1 MPPSPESSSQRS
13 VHLGALDRE
22 EEALFFF
29 SEISLTN

>member
-22 EEALFFF
+22 EEALFF
-29 SEISLTN
+29 SKISLTD